1 MFWFLFIPL
10 LIKVSLFRRP
20 YLEHPLWIYVVFNID
35 RRQGTWKPICIIPED
50 HIAPRR
56 SVFFLARPVLGA
68 YSDGRHQYLFD
79 VIAKRQQH
87 QRYGQPFRRVM
98 NLRGPWLSATEP
110 LNRLSGNG
118 VNATVSMI
126 AATHPTIFRRPSHQ
140 CSRPWRLNCVKH
152 YWCRW
157 TTYWLCCVSF

>member
-87 QRYGQPFRRVM
+87 QRYRRPFRRVM
-98 NLRGPWLSATEP
+98 NLRGSWQNATQP
-110 LNRLSGNG
+110 LHRQSGNG
-118 VNATVSMI
+118 ANIDSVQDRSHTLTPPGTVLD
-126 AATHPTIFRRPSHQ
+126 PPDPSAGGRGGCTAQ
-140 CSRPWRLNCVKH
+140 NVTSV
-152 YWCRW
+152 
-157 TTYWLCCVSF
+157 T

>member
-10 LIKVSLFRRP
+10 LIKVSLFRRT
-20 YLEHPLWIYVVFNID
+20 YLEHPRWIYVVFNID
-35 RRQGTWKPICIIPED
+35 WRQCTWKPICIIPED

-87 QRYGQPFRRVM
+87 QRYRRPFRRVM
-98 NLRGPWLSATEP
+98 NLRGSWQTATQPLS
-110 LNRLSGNG
+110 RLSGNSAT
-118 VNATVSMI
+118 ATVFRI
-126 AATHPTIFRRPSHQ
+126 AAKHPTVASPPPPSLYHPDLSAGGRGGCTAQ
-140 CSRPWRLNCVKH
+140 HVAGV
-152 YWCRW
+152 
-157 TTYWLCCVSF
+157 T